1 MRTKYDSISI
11 DFKYSDDCS
20 DDRAYKVDF
29 KKHDTFTVQSDATE
43 EKYNSKRYF
52 LGSLDG
58 KVYQKYLAS
67 DWRDMQVDSKFV
79 LPDARIERVLN
90 NIKNSNNE
98 LISSD
103 KEMAVFGITNIK
115 DANSV
120 YVDLNSLTAFGNDWD
135 ISSYSSLEAKIYIE
149 RGGFINKIIFYPS
162 GKDKKN
168 GWRNGDYICECDN
181 ITWSFYDH
189 NKTIVNYKEDLWNV
203 IK

>member
-1 MRTKYDSISI
+1 MRTRCDSISI

-20 DDRAYKVDF
+20 DDRTYKVDF
-29 KKHDTFTVQSDATE
+29 KKHDTFTIQSDATE
-43 EKYNSKRYF
+43 ERYNSKRYF

-79 LPDARIERVLN
+79 LPDTRIERVLD

-98 LISSD
+98 LISSE

-120 YVDLNSLTAFGNDWD
+120 YADLNSLTAFGNNWD
-135 ISSYSSLEAKIYIE
+135 ISSYSSLEAKVYIE

-162 GKDKKN
+162 GKDKKMA
-168 GWRNGDYICECDN
+168 GETVIIYA
-181 ITWSFYDH
+181 
-189 NKTIVNYKEDLWNV
+189 NV
-203 IK
+203 PI